1 MLASLHFPKTQ
12 ALMSEITNNN
22 NELTAL
28 VEKHFY
34 IEQIKW
40 GGPRQPFVVQYIGK
54 LSKDSLKAHQ
64 QLSRALKVY
73 KVTPLFLDEEGQ
85 QIIQLIPSPPKAAPS
100 NPLVN
105 LVLFILTL
113 LSMLFSGALFV
124 YEGPDI
130 ANGTDYLNILL
141 DNPTAGLPFALSL
154 LAILLAHEF
163 GHYLAARYHRAD
175 VTLPY
180 FLPFPFSPFGTLGA
194 FIQLKSPPRN
204 KRELLDI
211 GIAGPLAGL
220 VVAIP
225 VLLLGLSLSEIDRIP
240 LFIQLGDALTLEGN
254 SILYLLSKFLVHREW
269 LPTPVSYGEL
279 SPLLYWLRYLFT
291 GLPTPLG
298 GADVFLHPIAWAG
311 WAGLLV
317 TSLNLIP
324 AGQLDGGHILYSLL
338 GKNAGRI
345 LPAILI
351 ALAALGF
358 FWSGW
363 WLWVFL
369 IFMMGRA
376 HARPLDQ
383 ITELDSA
390 RKMIALFGLLVFILV
405 FTPIPLRN
413 VIGPYFGP

>member
-1 MLASLHFPKTQ
+1 MLAALHLPKKSVF
-12 ALMSEITNNN
+12 MSEITDNN

-28 VEKHFY
+28 VEQHFD
-34 IEQIKW
+34 IVQITW
-40 GGPRQPFVVQYIGK
+40 GGPRKAFVVRYVGQLNG
-54 LSKDSLKAHQ
+54 DSLKAHR
-64 QLSRALKVY
+64 QLSKALKGY
-73 KVTPLFLDEEGQ
+73 KLTALFLEEEGQ
-85 QIIQLIPSPPKAAPS
+85 QIVQLIPSPPKAPRS
-100 NPLVN
+100 NPWIN
-105 LVLFILTL
+105 LILFLLTL

-124 YEGPDI
+124 YDGPDI
-130 ANGTDYLNILL
+130 SSGTDYLNILL
-141 DNPTAGLPFALSL
+141 DNPAAGLPFALSL

-194 FIQLKSPPRN
+194 FIQLKSAPRN

-211 GIAGPLAGL
+211 GVAGPLAGL
-220 VVAIP
+220 AVAIP
-225 VLLLGLSLSEIDRIP
+225 VILLGLSLSEIDRIP
-240 LFIQLGDALTLEGN
+240 LFIRLGDAFTLEGN
-254 SILYLLSKFLVHREW
+254 SILYLFSKFLVHGEW
-269 LPTPVSYGEL
+269 LPTPITYGDL
-279 SPLLYWLRYLFT
+279 SPALYWLRYIFT

-324 AGQLDGGHILYSLL
+324 AGQLDGGHILYSLM

-345 LPAILI
+345 LPIILI
-351 ALAALGF
+351 SLAALGF
-358 FWSGW
+358 YWSGW

-383 ITELDSA
+383 ITELDPA
-390 RKMIALFGLLVFILV
+390 RKMIALFALLVFILV
-405 FTPIPLRN
+405 FTPIPLR
-413 VIGPYFGP
+413 VVVGPYFGP